1 MKDLKGPYQDR
12 ELSWLDFDAR
22 VLELTEDPTIP
33 LLERV
38 RFLSIFSSNLDEF
51 FMVRVASLK
60 AKIERGST
68 TINSAGYAPQ
78 ELLKLVL
85 DRTQLLVN
93 TQAERFRDVIVPE
106 LKEHGIEFSKI
117 DFNND
122 NLISK
127 TELMN
132 HRKRE
137 FSFADTN
144 HDGAL
149 STEELIAAR
158 NTKVSFRAKRMM
170 QRLDQNLN
178 GVLEFDELNS
188 VVSNRFGNI
197 FESLDLNNDGH
208 LSKKEFSKLKKR
220 KG

>member
-1 MKDLKGPYQDR
+1 MKYKKLIMTTFTALTLVGSNSISYADQLKP
-12 ELSWLDFDAR
+12 FD
-22 VLELTEDPTIP
+22 
-33 LLERV
+33 
-38 RFLSIFSSNLDEF
+38 
-51 FMVRVASLK
+51 
-60 AKIERGST
+60 
-68 TINSAGYAPQ
+68 
-78 ELLKLVL
+78 
-85 DRTQLLVN
+85 
-93 TQAERFRDVIVPE
+93 
-106 LKEHGIEFSKI
+106 GIQFSKI
-117 DFNND
+117 DLNND

-149 STEELIAAR
+149 STEELIATR
-158 NTKVSFRAKRMM
+158 TTKVSFRVKRMM
-170 QRLDQNLN
+170 QILDQNSN

-197 FESLDLNNDGH
+197 FKSLDLNNDGH
-208 LSKKEFSKLKKR
+208 LNKKEFSKLKKR

>member
-1 MKDLKGPYQDR
+1 MKYKKSIMTAFTVITLVGSNSIGYADQLKGFKP
-12 ELSWLDFDAR
+12 FD
-22 VLELTEDPTIP
+22 
-33 LLERV
+33 
-38 RFLSIFSSNLDEF
+38 
-51 FMVRVASLK
+51 
-60 AKIERGST
+60 
-68 TINSAGYAPQ
+68 
-78 ELLKLVL
+78 
-85 DRTQLLVN
+85 
-93 TQAERFRDVIVPE
+93 
-106 LKEHGIEFSKI
+106 GIQFSKI

-149 STEELIAAR
+149 SIEELITAR
-158 NTKVSFRAKRMM
+158 TTKVSFRAKRMM
-170 QRLDQNLN
+170 QILDQNSN

-208 LSKKEFSKLKKR
+208 LTKKEFFKLKKR

>member
-1 MKDLKGPYQDR
+1 MKYKKLIMTTFTALTLVGSNSISYADQLKP
-12 ELSWLDFDAR
+12 FD
-22 VLELTEDPTIP
+22 
-33 LLERV
+33 
-38 RFLSIFSSNLDEF
+38 
-51 FMVRVASLK
+51 
-60 AKIERGST
+60 
-68 TINSAGYAPQ
+68 
-78 ELLKLVL
+78 
-85 DRTQLLVN
+85 
-93 TQAERFRDVIVPE
+93 
-106 LKEHGIEFSKI
+106 GIQFSKI

-158 NTKVSFRAKRMM
+158 TTKVSFRAKRMM
-170 QRLDQNLN
+170 QILDQNSN

-197 FESLDLNNDGH
+197 FKSLDLNNDGH

>member
-1 MKDLKGPYQDR
+1 MKYKKSIMTAFTVITLVGSNSIGYADQLKGFKP
-12 ELSWLDFDAR
+12 FD
-22 VLELTEDPTIP
+22 
-33 LLERV
+33 
-38 RFLSIFSSNLDEF
+38 
-51 FMVRVASLK
+51 
-60 AKIERGST
+60 
-68 TINSAGYAPQ
+68 
-78 ELLKLVL
+78 
-85 DRTQLLVN
+85 
-93 TQAERFRDVIVPE
+93 
-106 LKEHGIEFSKI
+106 GIQFSKI

-132 HRKRE
+132 HRERE

-149 STEELIAAR
+149 SIEELITAR
-158 NTKVSFRAKRMM
+158 TTKVSFRAKRMM
-170 QRLDQNLN
+170 QIRNQNSN

>member
-1 MKDLKGPYQDR
+1 MKYKKSIMTAFTVITLVGSNSIGYADQLKGFKP
-12 ELSWLDFDAR
+12 FD
-22 VLELTEDPTIP
+22 
-33 LLERV
+33 
-38 RFLSIFSSNLDEF
+38 
-51 FMVRVASLK
+51 
-60 AKIERGST
+60 
-68 TINSAGYAPQ
+68 
-78 ELLKLVL
+78 
-85 DRTQLLVN
+85 
-93 TQAERFRDVIVPE
+93 
-106 LKEHGIEFSKI
+106 GIQFSKI

-132 HRKRE
+132 HRERE

-149 STEELIAAR
+149 SIEELITAR
-158 NTKVSFRAKRMM
+158 TTKVSFRAKRMM
-170 QRLDQNLN
+170 QILDQNSN

-188 VVSNRFGNI
+188 VISNRFGNI

>member
-1 MKDLKGPYQDR
+1 MKYKKSIMTAFTVITLVGSNSIGYADQLKGFKP
-12 ELSWLDFDAR
+12 FD
-22 VLELTEDPTIP
+22 
-33 LLERV
+33 
-38 RFLSIFSSNLDEF
+38 
-51 FMVRVASLK
+51 
-60 AKIERGST
+60 
-68 TINSAGYAPQ
+68 
-78 ELLKLVL
+78 
-85 DRTQLLVN
+85 
-93 TQAERFRDVIVPE
+93 
-106 LKEHGIEFSKI
+106 GIQFSKI

-132 HRKRE
+132 HRERE

-149 STEELIAAR
+149 SIEELITAR
-158 NTKVSFRAKRMM
+158 TIKVSFRAKRMM
-170 QRLDQNLN
+170 QILDQNSN

-208 LSKKEFSKLKKR
+208 LSKKEFSKLKNR

>member
-1 MKDLKGPYQDR
+1 MKYKKSIMTTFTILTLVGSNSLVSADQLKGLKPY
-12 ELSWLDFDAR
+12 E
-22 VLELTEDPTIP
+22 
-33 LLERV
+33 
-38 RFLSIFSSNLDEF
+38 
-51 FMVRVASLK
+51 K
-60 AKIERGST
+60 
-68 TINSAGYAPQ
+68 
-78 ELLKLVL
+78 
-85 DRTQLLVN
+85 
-93 TQAERFRDVIVPE
+93 
-106 LKEHGIEFSKI
+106 IEFSKI
-117 DFNND
+117 DLDND

-149 STEELIAAR
+149 STEELIATR
-158 NTKVSFRAKRMM
+158 TTKVSFRVKRMM
-170 QRLDQNLN
+170 QILDQNSN

>member
-1 MKDLKGPYQDR
+1 MKYKKLIMTTFTALTLVGSNSISHADQLKP
-12 ELSWLDFDAR
+12 FD
-22 VLELTEDPTIP
+22 
-33 LLERV
+33 
-38 RFLSIFSSNLDEF
+38 
-51 FMVRVASLK
+51 
-60 AKIERGST
+60 
-68 TINSAGYAPQ
+68 
-78 ELLKLVL
+78 
-85 DRTQLLVN
+85 
-93 TQAERFRDVIVPE
+93 
-106 LKEHGIEFSKI
+106 GIQFSKI
-117 DFNND
+117 DLNND

-158 NTKVSFRAKRMM
+158 TTKVSFRTKRMM
-170 QRLDQNLN
+170 QILDENSN

>member
-1 MKDLKGPYQDR
+1 MKYKKLIMTTFTALTLVGSNSISYADQLKP
-12 ELSWLDFDAR
+12 FD
-22 VLELTEDPTIP
+22 
-33 LLERV
+33 
-38 RFLSIFSSNLDEF
+38 
-51 FMVRVASLK
+51 
-60 AKIERGST
+60 
-68 TINSAGYAPQ
+68 
-78 ELLKLVL
+78 
-85 DRTQLLVN
+85 
-93 TQAERFRDVIVPE
+93 
-106 LKEHGIEFSKI
+106 GIQFSKI
-117 DFNND
+117 DLNND

-149 STEELIAAR
+149 STEELIATR
-158 NTKVSFRAKRMM
+158 TTKVSFRVKRMM
-170 QRLDQNLN
+170 QILDQNSN

-197 FESLDLNNDGH
+197 FKSLDLNNDGH

>member
-1 MKDLKGPYQDR
+1 MKYKKLIMTTFTALTLVGSNSISYADQLKP
-12 ELSWLDFDAR
+12 FD
-22 VLELTEDPTIP
+22 
-33 LLERV
+33 
-38 RFLSIFSSNLDEF
+38 
-51 FMVRVASLK
+51 
-60 AKIERGST
+60 
-68 TINSAGYAPQ
+68 
-78 ELLKLVL
+78 
-85 DRTQLLVN
+85 
-93 TQAERFRDVIVPE
+93 
-106 LKEHGIEFSKI
+106 GIQFSKI
-117 DFNND
+117 DLNND

-158 NTKVSFRAKRMM
+158 TTKVSSRTKRMM
-170 QRLDQNLN
+170 QILDENSN

-188 VVSNRFGNI
+188 VISNRFGNI
-197 FESLDLNNDGH
+197 FKSLDLNNDGH

>member
-1 MKDLKGPYQDR
+1 MKYKKSIMTTFTILTLVGSNSLVPADQLKGLKPY
-12 ELSWLDFDAR
+12 E
-22 VLELTEDPTIP
+22 
-33 LLERV
+33 
-38 RFLSIFSSNLDEF
+38 
-51 FMVRVASLK
+51 
-60 AKIERGST
+60 KIEF
-68 TINSAGYAPQ
+68 
-78 ELLKLVL
+78 L
-85 DRTQLLVN
+85 
-93 TQAERFRDVIVPE
+93 
-106 LKEHGIEFSKI
+106 KI
-117 DFNND
+117 DLDND

-158 NTKVSFRAKRMM
+158 TTKVSFRVKRMM
-170 QRLDQNLN
+170 QILDQNSN

>member
-1 MKDLKGPYQDR
+1 MKYKKLIMTTFTALTLVGSNSISYADQLKP
-12 ELSWLDFDAR
+12 FD
-22 VLELTEDPTIP
+22 
-33 LLERV
+33 
-38 RFLSIFSSNLDEF
+38 
-51 FMVRVASLK
+51 
-60 AKIERGST
+60 
-68 TINSAGYAPQ
+68 
-78 ELLKLVL
+78 
-85 DRTQLLVN
+85 
-93 TQAERFRDVIVPE
+93 
-106 LKEHGIEFSKI
+106 GIQFSKI
-117 DFNND
+117 DLNND

-158 NTKVSFRAKRMM
+158 TTKVSFRTKRMM
-170 QRLDQNLN
+170 QILDENSN

-188 VVSNRFGNI
+188 VISNRFGNI
-197 FESLDLNNDGH
+197 FKSLDLNNDDH
-208 LSKKEFSKLKKR
+208 LSKKEFSMLKKR

>member
-1 MKDLKGPYQDR
+1 MKYKKLIMTTFTALTLVGSNSISYADQLKP
-12 ELSWLDFDAR
+12 FD
-22 VLELTEDPTIP
+22 
-33 LLERV
+33 
-38 RFLSIFSSNLDEF
+38 
-51 FMVRVASLK
+51 
-60 AKIERGST
+60 
-68 TINSAGYAPQ
+68 
-78 ELLKLVL
+78 
-85 DRTQLLVN
+85 
-93 TQAERFRDVIVPE
+93 
-106 LKEHGIEFSKI
+106 GIQFSKI
-117 DFNND
+117 DLNND

-158 NTKVSFRAKRMM
+158 TTKVSFREKRMM
-170 QRLDQNLN
+170 QILDQNSN

-197 FESLDLNNDGH
+197 FKSLDLNNDGH

>member
-1 MKDLKGPYQDR
+1 MKYKKLIMTT
-12 ELSWLDFDAR
+12 FTA
-22 VLELTEDPTIP
+22 LT
-33 LLERV
+33 LV
-38 RFLSIFSSNLDEF
+38 GYNSI
-51 FMVRVASLK
+51 
-60 AKIERGST
+60 
-68 TINSAGYAPQ
+68 GYADQ
-78 ELLKLVL
+78 LKPF
-85 DRTQLLVN
+85 D
-93 TQAERFRDVIVPE
+93 
-106 LKEHGIEFSKI
+106 GIQFSKI
-117 DFNND
+117 DLNND

-158 NTKVSFRAKRMM
+158 TTKVSFRAKRMM
-170 QRLDQNLN
+170 QILDENSN

-188 VVSNRFGNI
+188 VISNRFGNI
-197 FESLDLNNDGH
+197 FKSLDLNNDGH

>member
-1 MKDLKGPYQDR
+1 MKYKKSIMTAFTVITLVGSNSIGYADQLKGFKP
-12 ELSWLDFDAR
+12 FD
-22 VLELTEDPTIP
+22 
-33 LLERV
+33 
-38 RFLSIFSSNLDEF
+38 
-51 FMVRVASLK
+51 
-60 AKIERGST
+60 
-68 TINSAGYAPQ
+68 
-78 ELLKLVL
+78 
-85 DRTQLLVN
+85 
-93 TQAERFRDVIVPE
+93 
-106 LKEHGIEFSKI
+106 GIQFSKI

-132 HRKRE
+132 HRERE

-149 STEELIAAR
+149 SIEELITAR
-158 NTKVSFRAKRMM
+158 TTKVSFRAKRMM
-170 QRLDQNLN
+170 QILDQNSN

-208 LSKKEFSKLKKR
+208 LSKKDFSKLKKR

>member
-1 MKDLKGPYQDR
+1 MKYKKLIMTT
-12 ELSWLDFDAR
+12 FTA
-22 VLELTEDPTIP
+22 LT
-33 LLERV
+33 LV
-38 RFLSIFSSNLDEF
+38 GSNSI
-51 FMVRVASLK
+51 
-60 AKIERGST
+60 
-68 TINSAGYAPQ
+68 GYADQ
-78 ELLKLVL
+78 LKPF
-85 DRTQLLVN
+85 D
-93 TQAERFRDVIVPE
+93 
-106 LKEHGIEFSKI
+106 GIQFSKI
-117 DFNND
+117 DLNND

-158 NTKVSFRAKRMM
+158 TTKVSFRTKRMM
-170 QRLDQNLN
+170 QILDKNSN

-188 VVSNRFGNI
+188 VISNRFGNI
-197 FESLDLNNDGH
+197 FKSLDLNNDGH
-208 LSKKEFSKLKKR
+208 LSKKEFSKLKNR

>member
-1 MKDLKGPYQDR
+1 MKYKKLIMTTFTALTLVGSNSISYADQLKP
-12 ELSWLDFDAR
+12 FD
-22 VLELTEDPTIP
+22 
-33 LLERV
+33 
-38 RFLSIFSSNLDEF
+38 
-51 FMVRVASLK
+51 
-60 AKIERGST
+60 
-68 TINSAGYAPQ
+68 
-78 ELLKLVL
+78 
-85 DRTQLLVN
+85 
-93 TQAERFRDVIVPE
+93 
-106 LKEHGIEFSKI
+106 GIQFSKI
-117 DFNND
+117 DLNND

-149 STEELIAAR
+149 STEELIATR
-158 NTKVSFRAKRMM
+158 TTKVSFRVKRMM
-170 QRLDQNLN
+170 QILDQNSN

-188 VVSNRFGNI
+188 VISNRFGNI
-197 FESLDLNNDGH
+197 FKSLDLNNDGH

>member
-1 MKDLKGPYQDR
+1 MKYKKLIMTTFTALTLVGSNSISYADQLKP
-12 ELSWLDFDAR
+12 FD
-22 VLELTEDPTIP
+22 
-33 LLERV
+33 
-38 RFLSIFSSNLDEF
+38 
-51 FMVRVASLK
+51 
-60 AKIERGST
+60 
-68 TINSAGYAPQ
+68 
-78 ELLKLVL
+78 
-85 DRTQLLVN
+85 
-93 TQAERFRDVIVPE
+93 
-106 LKEHGIEFSKI
+106 GIQFSKI
-117 DFNND
+117 DLNND

-158 NTKVSFRAKRMM
+158 TTKVSFRAKRMM
-170 QRLDQNLN
+170 QILDQNSN

-188 VVSNRFGNI
+188 VISNRFGNI
-197 FESLDLNNDGH
+197 FKSLDLNNDGH

>member
-1 MKDLKGPYQDR
+1 MKYKKSIMTAFTVITLVGSNSIGYADQLKGFKP
-12 ELSWLDFDAR
+12 FD
-22 VLELTEDPTIP
+22 
-33 LLERV
+33 
-38 RFLSIFSSNLDEF
+38 
-51 FMVRVASLK
+51 
-60 AKIERGST
+60 
-68 TINSAGYAPQ
+68 
-78 ELLKLVL
+78 
-85 DRTQLLVN
+85 
-93 TQAERFRDVIVPE
+93 
-106 LKEHGIEFSKI
+106 GIQFSKI

-132 HRKRE
+132 HRERE

-149 STEELIAAR
+149 SIEELITAR
-158 NTKVSFRAKRMM
+158 TTKVSFRAKRMM
-170 QRLDQNLN
+170 QILDENSN
-178 GVLEFDELNS
+178 GVLEFDELNL

>member
-1 MKDLKGPYQDR
+1 MKYKKSIMTAFTVITLVGSNSIGYADQLKGFKP
-12 ELSWLDFDAR
+12 FD
-22 VLELTEDPTIP
+22 
-33 LLERV
+33 
-38 RFLSIFSSNLDEF
+38 
-51 FMVRVASLK
+51 
-60 AKIERGST
+60 
-68 TINSAGYAPQ
+68 
-78 ELLKLVL
+78 
-85 DRTQLLVN
+85 
-93 TQAERFRDVIVPE
+93 
-106 LKEHGIEFSKI
+106 GIQFSKI

-127 TELMN
+127 TELMT
-132 HRKRE
+132 HRERE

-149 STEELIAAR
+149 SIEELITAR
-158 NTKVSFRAKRMM
+158 TTKVSFRAKRMM
-170 QRLDQNLN
+170 QILDQNSN

>member
-1 MKDLKGPYQDR
+1 MKYKKSIMTAFTVITLVGSNSIGYADQLKGFKP
-12 ELSWLDFDAR
+12 FD
-22 VLELTEDPTIP
+22 
-33 LLERV
+33 
-38 RFLSIFSSNLDEF
+38 
-51 FMVRVASLK
+51 
-60 AKIERGST
+60 
-68 TINSAGYAPQ
+68 
-78 ELLKLVL
+78 
-85 DRTQLLVN
+85 
-93 TQAERFRDVIVPE
+93 
-106 LKEHGIEFSKI
+106 GIQFSKI

-132 HRKRE
+132 HRERE

-149 STEELIAAR
+149 SIEELIAR

-170 QRLDQNLN
+170 QILDQNLN
-178 GVLEFDELNS
+178 GFLEFDELNS

>member
-1 MKDLKGPYQDR
+1 LTTFTALTLVGSNSISYANQLKP
-12 ELSWLDFDAR
+12 FD
-22 VLELTEDPTIP
+22 
-33 LLERV
+33 
-38 RFLSIFSSNLDEF
+38 
-51 FMVRVASLK
+51 
-60 AKIERGST
+60 
-68 TINSAGYAPQ
+68 
-78 ELLKLVL
+78 
-85 DRTQLLVN
+85 
-93 TQAERFRDVIVPE
+93 
-106 LKEHGIEFSKI
+106 GIQFSKI
-117 DFNND
+117 DLNND

-158 NTKVSFRAKRMM
+158 TTNVSFRAKRMM
-170 QRLDQNLN
+170 QILDQNSN

-208 LSKKEFSKLKKR
+208 LSKKEFSKLKNR

>member
-1 MKDLKGPYQDR
+1 MKYKKSIMTAFTVITLVGSNSIGYADQLKGFKP
-12 ELSWLDFDAR
+12 FD
-22 VLELTEDPTIP
+22 
-33 LLERV
+33 
-38 RFLSIFSSNLDEF
+38 
-51 FMVRVASLK
+51 
-60 AKIERGST
+60 
-68 TINSAGYAPQ
+68 
-78 ELLKLVL
+78 
-85 DRTQLLVN
+85 
-93 TQAERFRDVIVPE
+93 
-106 LKEHGIEFSKI
+106 GIQFSKI

-132 HRKRE
+132 HRERE

-144 HDGAL
+144 HDGTL
-149 STEELIAAR
+149 SIEELITAR
-158 NTKVSFRAKRMM
+158 TTKVSFRAKRMM
-170 QRLDQNLN
+170 QILDQNSN

>member
-1 MKDLKGPYQDR
+1 MKYKKSIMTAFTVITLVGSNSIGYADQLKGFKP
-12 ELSWLDFDAR
+12 FD
-22 VLELTEDPTIP
+22 
-33 LLERV
+33 
-38 RFLSIFSSNLDEF
+38 
-51 FMVRVASLK
+51 
-60 AKIERGST
+60 
-68 TINSAGYAPQ
+68 
-78 ELLKLVL
+78 
-85 DRTQLLVN
+85 
-93 TQAERFRDVIVPE
+93 
-106 LKEHGIEFSKI
+106 GIQFSKI

-132 HRKRE
+132 HRERE

-149 STEELIAAR
+149 SIEELITAR
-158 NTKVSFRAKRMM
+158 TTKVSFRAKRMM
-170 QRLDQNLN
+170 QILDQNSN

-208 LSKKEFSKLKKR
+208 LSKKEFSKLKNR

>member
-1 MKDLKGPYQDR
+1 MKYKK
-12 ELSWLDFDAR
+12 
-22 VLELTEDPTIP
+22 
-33 LLERV
+33 
-38 RFLSIFSSNLDEF
+38 SIMTAFTVITLVGSN
-51 FMVRVASLK
+51 S
-60 AKIERGST
+60 I
-68 TINSAGYAPQ
+68 GYADQ
-78 ELLKLVL
+78 LKPF
-85 DRTQLLVN
+85 D
-93 TQAERFRDVIVPE
+93 
-106 LKEHGIEFSKI
+106 GIQFSKI
-117 DFNND
+117 DLNND

-132 HRKRE
+132 HRERE

-149 STEELIAAR
+149 SIEELITAR
-158 NTKVSFRAKRMM
+158 TTKVSFRAKRMM
-170 QRLDQNLN
+170 QILDQNSN

-188 VVSNRFGNI
+188 VISNRFGNI

>member
-1 MKDLKGPYQDR
+1 MKYKKLIMTTFTALTLVGSNSISYADQLKP
-12 ELSWLDFDAR
+12 FD
-22 VLELTEDPTIP
+22 
-33 LLERV
+33 
-38 RFLSIFSSNLDEF
+38 
-51 FMVRVASLK
+51 
-60 AKIERGST
+60 
-68 TINSAGYAPQ
+68 
-78 ELLKLVL
+78 
-85 DRTQLLVN
+85 
-93 TQAERFRDVIVPE
+93 
-106 LKEHGIEFSKI
+106 GIQFSKI
-117 DFNND
+117 DLNND

-158 NTKVSFRAKRMM
+158 TTKVSFRAKRMM
-170 QRLDQNLN
+170 QILDQNSN

-188 VVSNRFGNI
+188 VISNRFGNI
-197 FESLDLNNDGH
+197 FKSLDLNNDGH
-208 LSKKEFSKLKKR
+208 LTKKEFFKLKKR